1 MEAGAEVMPDA
12 ASTLADLAV
21 LVTGAG
27 RGLGRAVAQSLARH
41 GAAVGVIDID
51 PATSSETATQIRQ
64 SGGHAWAYTAD
75 VADRSAFAAAAASF
89 ASERGR
95 IDALVNN
102 AMLLRY
108 EPIEAVT
115 ETVLERMLGIGIK
128 GAVWG
133 TQLLLAHMDRERGAS
148 LINMTSP
155 VAERG
160 YPNTAV
166 YSLVKGALVTFTK
179 TLAAELGPRGV
190 RVNAVA
196 PGSVPTPGAVGLN
209 DKAEY
214 ERRARTIPLR
224 RLGREEDNA
233 NAVVFLLSPA
243 ASFINGE
250 ILHVDGGIAAAG

>member
-1 MEAGAEVMPDA
+1 M
-12 ASTLADLAV
+12 ASEGLMLADQAV

-27 RGLGRAVAQSLARH
+27 RGLGRSVAETLARH

-51 PATSSETATQIRQ
+51 HATGAETVTQIRRT
-64 SGGHAWAYTAD
+64 GGSACAYTVD
-75 VADRSAFAAAAASF
+75 VSDRSAFAAAAASF
-89 ASERGR
+89 AQERGR
-95 IDALVNN
+95 IDAVINN

-115 ETVLERMLGIGIK
+115 DAVLERMLGIGIK
-128 GAVWG
+128 GAIWG
-133 TQLLLAHMDRERGAS
+133 AQLLLAHMDRERGAS
-148 LINMTSP
+148 LINMASP

-166 YSLVKGALVTFTK
+166 YSLVKGALVTLTK
-179 TLAAELGPRGV
+179 TLAAELGPRRV

-233 NAVVFLLSPA
+233 NAVLFLLSPA

>member
-1 MEAGAEVMPDA
+1 MAY
-12 ASTLADLAV
+12 DLSEQAV

-27 RGLGRAVAQSLARH
+27 RGLGRSVAETLARRGATVGVLDFDAKG
-41 GAAVGVIDID
+41 GAA
-51 PATSSETATQIRQ
+51 TAAAIRA
-64 SGGHAWAYTAD
+64 SGGAAHEYTAD
-75 VADRSAFAAAAASF
+75 VADRAAFAAAASDF
-89 ASERGR
+89 AAVRGR
-95 IDALVNN
+95 IDAVVNN

-108 EPIEAVT
+108 EPIERVT
-115 ETVLERMLGIGIK
+115 EDVLDRMLAIGIK
-128 GAVWG
+128 GSIWG
-133 TQLLLAHMDRERGAS
+133 AQLLLEHLDADRGGAI
-148 LINMTSP
+148 INMASP

-166 YSLVKGALVTFTK
+166 YSLVKGALVTLTK
-179 TLAAELGPRGV
+179 TLAAELGPRRV

-209 DKAEY
+209 DAAEY

-224 RLGREEDNA
+224 RLGRESDNSE
-233 NAVVFLLSPA
+233 AVAFLLSPA